1 MEWLYVAE
9 VPIYT
14 LLMSCKQ
21 FRFQFKP
28 NEEVLRKLLNN

>member
-14 LLMSCKQ
+14 LLAIQGIKI
-21 FRFQFKP
+21 
-28 NEEVLRKLLNN
+28 RKLKGLFFIYFKYS